1 MLVCRL
7 RAEQSTQQGITMNKT
22 AVVVG
27 AGSGLSAAIV
37 RALSREGYRCTL
49 GARNI
54 DKLKAL
60 CAETG
65 ATGIRC
71 DVARRSDVDALFQAV
86 DASGPPGVVVYNPS
100 ARARGPLIELDPD
113 KVAETLAIT
122 AFGGFLVGQ
131 AAAKRMLPAKAG
143 TILFTGASA
152 SVKGY
157 AQSAPFAMGKFAL
170 RGLAQSMAR
179 ELQPQGIHVA
189 HVVIDGGIRSAAR
202 PDPAE
207 NPDSLLAPEAIAE
220 SYMHLIRQPRSAWS
234 WEIEVRP
241 WVERF

>member
-1 MLVCRL
+1 M
-7 RAEQSTQQGITMNKT
+7 ATMSKT

-37 RALSREGYRCTL
+37 RALAKDGYRCTVA
-49 GARNI
+49 ARNV
-54 DKLKAL
+54 DKLAPL
-60 CAETG
+60 CADTG
-65 ATGIRC
+65 ATSIRC
-71 DVARRSDVDALFQAV
+71 DVGKPADVDALFQAL
-86 DASGPPGVVVYNPS
+86 DASGPPAVVVYNPS
-100 ARARGPLIELDPD
+100 ARVRGPLIELDRD
-113 KVAETLAIT
+113 KVAEALAIS

-131 AAAKRMLPAKAG
+131 AAAKRMLPAKSG

-157 AQSAPFAMGKFAL
+157 AQSAAFAMGKFAL

-189 HVVIDGGIRSAAR
+189 HVVIDGGIRSASRAV
-202 PDPAE
+202 PAD

>member
-1 MLVCRL
+1 
-7 RAEQSTQQGITMNKT
+7 MNSKT

-27 AGSGLSAAIV
+27 AGSGLSAAIA
-37 RALSREGYRCTL
+37 RALSKDGYRCTL
-49 GARNI
+49 AARNV
-54 DKLKAL
+54 DKLGTL
-60 CAETG
+60 CKELG
-65 ATGIRC
+65 ATALRC
-71 DVARRSDVDALFQAV
+71 DVGKRSDVDALFQAL
-86 DASGPPGVVVYNPS
+86 DANGPPAVVVYNPS
-100 ARARGPLIELDPD
+100 ARVRGPLIELDPD
-113 KVAETLAIT
+113 KVAEAIAIT

-131 AAAKRMLPAKAG
+131 AAAKRMLQAKAG

-157 AQSAPFAMGKFAL
+157 AQSASFAMGKFAL

-189 HVVIDGGIRSAAR
+189 HVVIDGGISSASRAV
-202 PDPAE
+202 PADK
-207 NPDSLLAPEAIAE
+207 PDSLLAPEAIAE